1 MTDIDHETLHAVR
14 IGVLGLFVAG
24 VVGTAVELL
33 LVGHFEDFRQR
44 IPLLLITASLI
55 ALGWRAFTRGRSSL
69 RLFRFLMLLFVA
81 SGFVG
86 LLLHYRANV
95 EFEREV
101 SPALSGARF
110 FLKAI
115 RGAAPPSL
123 APAGMCGLGALGW
136 LYTFR
141 HPALGSTSRISATQA
156 TGDVR

>member
-1 MTDIDHETLHAVR
+1 MTDIDHETLHTLRV
-14 IGVLGLFVAG
+14 GVLGLFVAG
-24 VVGTAVELL
+24 VIGTGIDLL
-33 LVGHFEDFRQR
+33 LVGHFEDFRQW
-44 IPLLLITASLI
+44 IPLVLIATSLI
-55 ALGWRAFTRGRSSL
+55 ALGWRTLTPGRSSL
-69 RLFRFLMLLFVA
+69 RFFRFLMLLFIA

-86 LLLHYRANV
+86 LVLHYRANV

-101 SPALSGARF
+101 SPALTGARF

-141 HPALGSTSRISATQA
+141 HPALGRASQTSATQA

>member
-1 MTDIDHETLHAVR
+1 MTDIDRETLHTLRV
-14 IGVLGLFVAG
+14 GVLGVFVAG
-24 VVGTAVELL
+24 ALGTAVELL
-33 LVGHFEDFRQR
+33 LVDHFEDFRQW
-44 IPLLLITASLI
+44 IPLVLITASLA
-55 ALGWRAFTRGRSSL
+55 ALGWRALAHGRPSL
-69 RLFRFLMLLFVA
+69 RLFRALMLLFIA

-86 LLLHYRANV
+86 ILLHYRANV

-115 RGAAPPSL
+115 RGTAPPSL

-141 HPALGSTSRISATQA
+141 HPALGHAHRIPATQA

>member
-1 MTDIDHETLHAVR
+1 MTDHDATLHAVR
-14 IGVLGLFVAG
+14 IGVLGLFIAG

-33 LVGHFEDFRQR
+33 LVGHVEDFRQR
-44 IPLLLITASLI
+44 IPLLLIVASLV
-55 ALGWRAFTRGRSSL
+55 ALGWRAFTHGRSSL

-141 HPALGSTSRISATQA
+141 HPALGNASRISATQA

>member
-1 MTDIDHETLHAVR
+1 MSDSETLHTVR
-14 IGVLGLFVAG
+14 VGVLALFVAG
-24 VVGTAVELL
+24 AVGTGLELL
-33 LVGHFEDFRQR
+33 LVDHTEDFRQR
-44 IPLLLITASLI
+44 IPLALI
-55 ALGWRAFTRGRSSL
+55 ALGWRAVVPKRSSL
-69 RLFRFLMLLFVA
+69 RLFRALMLLFIA
-81 SGFVG
+81 GGFLG
-86 LLLHYRANV
+86 LVLHYRANV

-141 HPALGSTSRISATQA
+141 HPALGGRIPTTQA
-156 TGDVR
+156 TGDIR

>member
-1 MTDIDHETLHAVR
+1 
-14 IGVLGLFVAG
+14 
-24 VVGTAVELL
+24 
-33 LVGHFEDFRQR
+33 
-44 IPLLLITASLI
+44 
-55 ALGWRAFTRGRSSL
+55 L
-69 RLFRFLMLLFVA
+69 RFFRFLMLLFVA

-86 LLLHYRANV
+86 LVLHYRANV

-101 SPALSGARF
+101 SPSLTGARF

-141 HPALGSTSRISATQA
+141 HPALGNARRISATQA